1 MQPDLYFLISPER
14 IQQCVI
20 AFAATGVVLILG
32 IFIHTAASELFH
44 ITRAEK
50 RAERLER
57 RSQQL
62 SGHY

>member
-1 MQPDLYFLISPER
+1 MQPDLHFLLSPER

-20 AFAATGVVLILG
+20 AFVGTGVLLIVGL
-32 IFIHTAASELFH
+32 FIHTAASELLH
-44 ITRAEK
+44 VTRAEK

-62 SGHY
+62 SNNL

>member
-1 MQPDLYFLISPER
+1 MQPDLHFLLSPER
-14 IQQCVI
+14 IQECVLV
-20 AFAATGVVLILG
+20 FAGTGLVLILG
-32 IFIHTAASELFH
+32 IFIHTAASELLH

-62 SGHY
+62 SSHL